1 MSTLYHELSSRG
13 FIQDS
18 TPGLADRL
26 AEGPISG
33 YVGFDPTSD
42 SLHVGNLVPIMGLAW
57 LQRTGGTPIVL
68 VGGGTGLVGDPS
80 GKREERPI
88 LPAEQARQNAAAIRE
103 QLRHFLDFEGS
114 RPARMVDNADWLA
127 DIRLLDFLRDTGKH
141 FTLNYMMQKESV
153 RSRMEAGISF
163 TEFSYMLVQAYDFLH
178 LFRTERC
185 ELQMGGSDQWGN
197 ITAGMELIGRE
208 ERAKA
213 HGLVFP
219 LLTTASGAKFGKSE
233 RDNIWLDRAKTSP
246 YQFYQF
252 WLNTDDRDVE
262 RFLKFFTFQ
271 SLEAIAQLVNEH
283 ETDRTQ
289 RVAQRELARDLT
301 TRVHGDTT
309 TGGVIEASRILF
321 GGGDIR
327 AADQDVFCVLA
338 GEVPVAQTTRKEY
351 AAGISL
357 VDALTRTSLAS
368 SKGDARRGLQGNGF
382 AVNAEKTDDVNRV
395 LDDSDLLAGRWVLL
409 KKGKKHYALLE
420 VGGEG

>member
-1 MSTLYHELSSRG
+1 
-13 FIQDS
+13 
-18 TPGLADRL
+18 
-26 AEGPISG
+26 
-33 YVGFDPTSD
+33 
-42 SLHVGNLVPIMGLAW
+42 
-57 LQRTGGTPIVL
+57 

-88 LPAEQARQNAAAIRE
+88 LPAELAQQNSAAIRE
-103 QLRHFLDFEGS
+103 QLLHFLDFEGS

-127 DIRLLDFLRDTGKH
+127 DVRLLDFLRDTGKH

-178 LFRTERC
+178 LFRTQQC

-219 LLTTASGAKFGKSE
+219 LLTAASGAKFGKSE
-233 RDNIWLDRAKTSP
+233 RGNIWLDPARTTP

-262 RFLKFFTFQ
+262 KFLKFFTFQ
-271 SLEAIAQLVNEH
+271 ALDNIAQLVGDH
-283 ETDRTQ
+283 ETDRAQ
-289 RVAQRELARDLT
+289 RLAQRELARDLT
-301 TRVHGDTT
+301 ARVHGDATT
-309 TGGVIEASRILF
+309 AGVIEASRILF

-327 AADQDVFCVLA
+327 AADEDVFHVLA
-338 GEVPVAQTTRKEY
+338 GEVPVARTTREEF

-368 SKGDARRGLQGNGF
+368 SKGDARRGLQGKGF
-382 AVNAEKTDDVNRV
+382 AVNAEKTEDVNRV
-395 LDDSDLLAGRWVLL
+395 LDESDLLASRWILL
-409 KKGKKHYALLE
+409 KKGKKHYALME
-420 VGGEG
+420 VG

>member
-1 MSTLYHELSSRG
+1 MSTLYDELSGRG

-26 AEGPISG
+26 TEGPITG

-57 LQRTGGTPIVL
+57 LQRTGGTPLVL

-88 LPAEQARQNAAAIRE
+88 LATAQARQNATAIRE

-127 DIRLLDFLRDTGKH
+127 DLRLLDFLRDTGKH

-153 RSRMEAGISF
+153 RSRMETGISF
-163 TEFSYMLVQAYDFLH
+163 TEFSYMLIQAYDFLH

-219 LLTTASGAKFGKSE
+219 LLTAASGTKFGKSE
-233 RDNIWLDRAKTSP
+233 RGNIWLDPARTSP

-271 SLEAIAQLVNEH
+271 SLDAITQLIGEH
-283 ETDRTQ
+283 ETDR
-289 RVAQRELARDLT
+289 AQRAAQRALARDLT
-301 TRVHGDTT
+301 ARVHGDATAA
-309 TGGVIEASRILF
+309 GVIEASRILF

-327 AADQDVFCVLA
+327 AADEGVLHVLA
-338 GEVPVAQTTRKEY
+338 GEVPVARTTREEY
-351 AAGISL
+351 AVGISL
-357 VDALTRTSLAS
+357 VDALTRVSLAS
-368 SKGDARRGLQGNGF
+368 SKGDARRGLQGKGFTLNG
-382 AVNAEKTDDVNRV
+382 EKTDDVNRV
-395 LDDSDLLAGRWVLL
+395 LDESDLLAGRWVLL
-409 KKGKKHYALLE
+409 KKGKKHFALLE
-420 VGGEG
+420 VGDR

>member
-1 MSTLYHELSSRG
+1 MSTLYDELSSRG

-26 AEGPISG
+26 AEGPITG
-33 YVGFDPTSD
+33 YVGFDPTAD

-80 GKREERPI
+80 GKREERPV
-88 LPAEQARQNAAAIRE
+88 LPAEQAQRNAAAIRK
-103 QLRHFLDFEGS
+103 QLLHFLDFEGS

-127 DIRLLDFLRDTGKH
+127 DMRLLDFLRDTGKH

-213 HGLVFP
+213 HGLVLP
-219 LLTTASGAKFGKSE
+219 LLTTASGTKFGKSE
-233 RDNIWLDRAKTSP
+233 RGNIWLDPAKTSP

-262 RFLKFFTFQ
+262 RFLKFFTFR
-271 SLEAIAQLVNEH
+271 SLDAIAQLVDEH
-283 ETDRTQ
+283 ETDRSQ

-301 TRVHGDTT
+301 ARVHGDATA
-309 TGGVIEASRILF
+309 GGVIEASRILF

-327 AADQDVFCVLA
+327 AADQDVFHVLA
-338 GEVPVAQTTRKEY
+338 GEVPVARTTREEF

-368 SKGDARRGLQGNGF
+368 SKGDARRGLQGKGF
-382 AVNAEKTDDVNRV
+382 AVNAEKTDEVNRV
-395 LDDSDLLAGRWVLL
+395 LDESDLLAGRWVRSEEHTSELQS
-409 KKGKKHYALLE
+409 H
-420 VGGEG
+420 

>member
-1 MSTLYHELSSRG
+1 MNTLYDELSTRG

-26 AEGPISG
+26 AEGPITG

-80 GKREERPI
+80 GKREERPV
-88 LPAEQARQNAAAIRE
+88 LPAGQARQNAAAIRE
-103 QLRHFLDFEGS
+103 QLLHFLDFEGR

-127 DIRLLDFLRDTGKH
+127 DMPLLDFLRDTGKH
-141 FTLNYMMQKESV
+141 FTLNYMLQKESV
-153 RSRMEAGISF
+153 RSRMDAGISF

-178 LFRTERC
+178 LFRTEKC

-197 ITAGMELIGRE
+197 ITAGMELISRAD
-208 ERAKA
+208 RAKA
-213 HGLVFP
+213 HGMVFP

-233 RDNIWLDRAKTSP
+233 TGNVWLDPVRTSP

-252 WLNTDDRDVE
+252 WLNTDDRDAE
-262 RFLKFFTFQ
+262 RFLRFFTFR
-271 SLEAIAQLVNEH
+271 SLDAIAQLVTEH
-283 ETDRTQ
+283 ENDRAQ
-289 RVAQRELARDLT
+289 RLAQRELARDLT
-301 TRVHGDTT
+301 TRVHGDATT
-309 TGGVIEASRILF
+309 AGVIEASRILF

-327 AADQDVFCVLA
+327 AADEDVFQVLA
-338 GEVPVAQTTRKEY
+338 GEVPVARTTPQEY

-357 VDALTRTSLAS
+357 VDALTRVPLAS
-368 SKGDARRGLQGNGF
+368 SKGDARRGLQGKGF
-382 AVNAEKTDDVNRV
+382 AVNAEKTDDVNRI
-395 LDDSDLLAGRWVLL
+395 LDESDLLAGRWVLL
-409 KKGKKHYALLE
+409 RKGRKHYALLE
-420 VGGEG
+420 VK

>member
-1 MSTLYHELSSRG
+1 
-13 FIQDS
+13 
-18 TPGLADRL
+18 
-26 AEGPISG
+26 
-33 YVGFDPTSD
+33 
-42 SLHVGNLVPIMGLAW
+42 
-57 LQRTGGTPIVL
+57 
-68 VGGGTGLVGDPS
+68 
-80 GKREERPI
+80 
-88 LPAEQARQNAAAIRE
+88 
-103 QLRHFLDFEGS
+103 
-114 RPARMVDNADWLA
+114 
-127 DIRLLDFLRDTGKH
+127 GKH

-283 ETDRTQ
+283 EIDRTQ

>member
-1 MSTLYHELSSRG
+1 MSTLYDELSSRG

-26 AEGPISG
+26 AEGPITG

-57 LQRTGGTPIVL
+57 LQQTGGTPIVL

-88 LPAEQARQNAAAIRE
+88 LPPERARQNATAIRE
-103 QLRHFLDFEGS
+103 QLRHFLDFEGP
-114 RPARMVDNADWLA
+114 RPARMVDNVDWLA

-163 TEFSYMLVQAYDFLH
+163 TEFSYMLVQAYDVLH
-178 LFRTERC
+178 RFRTEQC

-213 HGLVFP
+213 HGLVLP
-219 LLTTASGAKFGKSE
+219 LLTAASGAKFGKSE
-233 RDNIWLDRAKTSP
+233 LGNIWLDPARTSP

-271 SLEAIAQLVNEH
+271 SLDTIAQLVGDH
-283 ETDRTQ
+283 ETDRAQ
-289 RVAQRELARDLT
+289 RLAQRELARDLT
-301 TRVHGDTT
+301 GRVHGDATT
-309 TGGVIEASRILF
+309 AGVIEASRILF
-321 GGGDIR
+321 GAGDIR
-327 AADQDVFCVLA
+327 AADEAVFDVLA
-338 GEVPVAQTTRKEY
+338 GEVPVARITREEY
-351 AAGISL
+351 AAGVPL
-357 VDALTRTSLAS
+357 VDALTSASLAS
-368 SKGDARRGLQGNGF
+368 SKGDARRGLQGKGF
-382 AVNAEKTDDVNRV
+382 AVNTEKTDDVNRV
-395 LDDSDLLAGRWVLL
+395 LDQSDLLAGRWILL
-409 KKGKKHYALLE
+409 KKGKKNYALLE
-420 VGGEG
+420 VAE

>member
-1 MSTLYHELSSRG
+1 MRTLYDELSSRG
-13 FIQDS
+13 FIHDS

-26 AEGPISG
+26 AKGPITG

-88 LPAEQARQNAAAIRE
+88 LPAELAQQNSAAIRE
-103 QLRHFLDFEGS
+103 QLLHFLDFEGS
-114 RPARMVDNADWLA
+114 RPARMVDNA
-127 DIRLLDFLRDTGKH
+127 GKH

-178 LFRTERC
+178 LFRTEQC

-208 ERAKA
+208 ERAKS

-219 LLTTASGAKFGKSE
+219 LLTAASGAKFGKSE
-233 RDNIWLDRAKTSP
+233 RGNIWLDPARTTP

-262 RFLKFFTFQ
+262 KFLKFFTFQ
-271 SLEAIAQLVNEH
+271 ALDNIAQLVGDH
-283 ETDRTQ
+283 ETDRAQ
-289 RVAQRELARDLT
+289 RLAQRELARDLT
-301 TRVHGDTT
+301 ARVHGNATT
-309 TGGVIEASRILF
+309 AGVIEASRILF

-327 AADQDVFCVLA
+327 AADEDVFHVLA
-338 GEVPVAQTTRKEY
+338 GEVPVARTTREEF

-368 SKGDARRGLQGNGF
+368 SKGDARRGLQGKGF
-382 AVNAEKTDDVNRV
+382 AVNAEKTEDVNRV
-395 LDDSDLLAGRWVLL
+395 LDESDLLADRWILL
-409 KKGKKHYALLE
+409 KKGKKHYALME
-420 VGGEG
+420 VG